1 MTSDAVLIAL
11 LLREAEGLGRGQ
23 LSQLS
28 QADALRASRLHIELK
43 DPKSAVARL
52 AENARQINKD
62 RVLPSGDSEALRA
75 LAGDKVAQTL
85 AATLRKIERQEKIDD
100 LARQQFQVF
109 DGVISASEAAEFL
122 RVANDPSQLVGEVL
136 AKAKLRLGRELSDAI
151 MAESRRLCENAAET
165 KRLQA
170 EQAADLDPVEQER
183 AAFEA
188 SCAET
193 ARLLQAAETRKR
205 NFAELERLQIEA
217 KADAERAQKIEQ
229 LKKELA

>member
-11 LLREAEGLGRGQ
+11 LLREAEGKGRGQ
-23 LSQLS
+23 LGQLS
-28 QADALRASRLHIELK
+28 HADALRASRLHLELK
-43 DPKSAVARL
+43 DPRSAIARL
-52 AENARQINKD
+52 AEHARQINKD
-62 RVLPSGDSEALRA
+62 RVLPGGDSEALRA

-100 LARQQFQVF
+100 LARQQFQTF

-122 RVANDPSQLVGEVL
+122 RVANDPGERVGELL
-136 AKAKLRLGRELSDAI
+136 AKAKQRLGRELSDAI
-151 MAESRRLCENAAET
+151 MAESRRLVENAAET

-170 EQAADLDPVEQER
+170 EQAADLGPVEQEK
-183 AAFEA
+183 ADFEA
-188 SCAET
+188 SVAET